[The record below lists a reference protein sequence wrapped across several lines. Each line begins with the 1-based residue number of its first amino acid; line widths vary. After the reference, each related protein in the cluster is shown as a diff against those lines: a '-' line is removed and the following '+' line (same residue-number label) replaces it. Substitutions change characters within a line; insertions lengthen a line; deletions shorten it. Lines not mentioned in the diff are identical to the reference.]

1 MFGGGRGLVGQLMAG
16 AVDAGWVLAGEA
28 GVNVIA
34 GFVPATMVTSAPLQM
49 LVKVAAALAAS
60 WAAKKVSPNAS
71 KMVLAGGLASV
82 IRVPVKA
89 AGIPFVS
96 ANLGNDDLYSPGR
109 YAVGA
114 YPQGLIG
121 SYPTQAVGDDSD
133 AAMVQY

>member
-1 MFGGGRGLVGQLMAG
+1 MAG
-16 AVDAGWVLAGEA
+16 AVDAGWILAGESA
-28 GVNVIA
+28 TNAIA

-109 YAVGA
+109 YAVGS
-114 YPQGLIG
+114 YPQGQLIG
-121 SYPTQAVGDDSD
+121 SYPQQAVGDDD
-133 AAMVQY
+133 DQAFVQY